1 MIKMRYNFQFRAF
14 AILLLLIIMVSCSG
28 NRQKSLFVVQTTDLH
43 GTILPYDFIEK
54 GELNASLAHSATYLK
69 NIRNSGK
76 SVILLDNG
84 DNLQGQPS
92 LYYYNFIDT
101 VSQHISSE
109 AMNYIGFDAGTV
121 GNHDIEAGHSVYDRL
136 VKEYKFPLL
145 AANAVDI
152 NTGKPY
158 FKPYTIIVRDG
169 IKVAVL
175 GLVTPAIPN
184 WLPPELYEGIRF
196 DDMVHTAEVWM
207 PEILKEKPD
216 LVIGLFHDGWD
227 KDDYQKVS
235 KPLISENGSAAVAYN
250 IPGFD
255 IIFTGHD
262 HKVENEK
269 FVNIAGDTILI
280 LNGGSYSRNLAVAEI
295 TLNDRKRNTRS
306 SVKGR
311 IIDVRDFSPDREFTE
326 KFENQ
331 NNTILNYVDKVIG
344 NSTAAMS
351 SRDSYFGSSA
361 FVDLV
366 HLIQLEIT
374 GADISFAAPLSFDME
389 IRKGPVTVGD
399 MFKLYKYEN
408 LLYSITMTGA
418 EIDSYLEYS
427 YANWFNTMKG
437 PGDMLLKLRTGTD
450 GEPTLT
456 NGKAWLKNLPYNFD
470 SASGIEYTVDVREPE
485 GERITISGF
494 SDGRPF
500 IKDKE
505 YKVALNSYRGNGG
518 GGILT
523 EGAGITN
530 DEVWSRLISSTER
543 DLRYY
548 IMNYI
553 EEKKTISP
561 QPFNNWKV
569 IPEEWVK
576 KAAGKEYT
584 LLFGTQ
590 SN

>member
-14 AILLLLIIMVSCSG
+14 AISLLLIIMVSCSG

-216 LVIGLFHDGWD
+216 FVIGLFHDGWD

-311 IIDVRDFSPDREFTE
+311 IIDVRDFRPDREFTE

-494 SDGRPF
+494 SDGSSF